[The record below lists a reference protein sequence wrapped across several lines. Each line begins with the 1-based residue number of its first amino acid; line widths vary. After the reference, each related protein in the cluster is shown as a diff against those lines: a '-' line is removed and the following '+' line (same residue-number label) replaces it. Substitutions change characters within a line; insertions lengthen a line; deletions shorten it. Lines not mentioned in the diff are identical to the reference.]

1 MMNQEEIKWD
11 LKVGMSY
18 SSTGLPTSM
27 FLSKGTLAH
36 EQLGI
41 YTNMFNIT
49 FVLSKKNANN
59 LNIHPQEM
67 NKLSYIH
74 KI

>member
-1 MMNQEEIKWD
+1 MNKMKMTNEIGHSKADSHFWWKKSQVNQRLVNVEWRAKRRLSEI
-11 LKVGMSY
+11 LKMGMSY

-41 YTNMFNIT
+41 
-49 FVLSKKNANN
+49 
-59 LNIHPQEM
+59 
-67 NKLSYIH
+67 
-74 KI
+74 